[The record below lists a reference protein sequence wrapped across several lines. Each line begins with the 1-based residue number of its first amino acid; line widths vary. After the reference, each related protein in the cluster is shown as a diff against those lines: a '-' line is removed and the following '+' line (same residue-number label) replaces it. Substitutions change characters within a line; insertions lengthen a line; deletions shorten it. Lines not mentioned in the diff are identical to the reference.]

1 MARQDNQ
8 PKDQATDDV
17 EAHVR
22 LWQID
27 GPDEDDVEGHRLYQ
41 VDGPGTD
48 AVQPRNDI

>member
-8 PKDQATDDV
+8 QGQATDDV

-27 GPDEDDVEGHRLYQ
+27 GPDEDNVEGHRLYQ
-41 VDGPGTD
+41 VEEPGTD
-48 AVQPRNDI
+48 DVQPRNDI